1 MKAGICHVVQ
11 RGLDGGH
18 GLMDLRR
25 TVVPSGVMV
34 ASTTRKM
41 KIMHILILKMAWWF
55 DGDDGF
61 CSECTRCS
69 LRVYYTG

>member
-1 MKAGICHVVQ
+1 MKAGLCHVVQ

-25 TVVPSGVMV
+25 AVVPSGVMV
-34 ASTTRKM
+34 ASTTGKM

-55 DGDDGF
+55 DGDDRRKNPIK
-61 CSECTRCS
+61 EEPHRHLAS
-69 LRVYYTG
+69 L